1 MADDGDRQ
9 TYDISALWDASS
21 EKGSITIGAQYN
33 GEDPVIQGD
42 RPWASDENGSTFSS
56 AIPEGRFT
64 DTGTGNRYTG
74 GPGGTIVT
82 PYAGQ
87 FFNLGK
93 EPYLVQGRERLSLNV
108 LGEYNVNSNL
118 VVFGEAFYTNRK
130 SRQRLNPMP
139 VGDIYNTAKWP
150 NGLTIP
156 ATNPNNPY
164 GNVLGVRKR
173 MFELGDRKYHDDIDT
188 YQVRVGLKGDLSEK
202 WDWEI
207 GATTGESSG
216 TYSRTTFPS

>member
-1 MADDGDRQ
+1 
-9 TYDISALWDASS
+9 
-21 EKGSITIGAQYN
+21 
-33 GEDPVIQGD
+33 
-42 RPWASDENGSTFSS
+42 
-56 AIPEGRFT
+56 
-64 DTGTGNRYTG
+64 
-74 GPGGTIVT
+74 
-82 PYAGQ
+82 
-87 FFNLGK
+87 
-93 EPYLVQGRERLSLNV
+93 
-108 LGEYNVNSNL
+108 
-118 VVFGEAFYTNRK
+118 
-130 SRQRLNPMP
+130 MP

-216 TYSRTTFPS
+216 TYFTDNVPILTRLQQLVGNAACPPGAPAGCGSVNLA